1 MAEQIDRVLQGSEA
15 EAQEFLMSGELWGR
29 TGSIVYRAGIAQSL
43 EAQRESEH
51 VFSALGEWQMVHGY
65 VNPFV
70 AEWVTF
76 FRQRRAFPRLPG
88 GQQAVQANRPSP
100 SRVAVPWSVRDVWS
114 GVLAAAAIVA
124 ASIGLVYLLSVSSLR
139 PNLDLSVALIPALF
153 ELLFLVPVW
162 WFAMRKHD
170 GSLKTL
176 GFVGFRPSVLA
187 VGIGLLFAYYMVG
200 GSYAALLDFFGLEV
214 QADLAPLA
222 RELSTPWPLIV
233 TAVLVA
239 PVVEE
244 TFFRGF
250 VFAGL
255 RARYDWRW
263 AAAISAA
270 LFAAAHLEITF
281 FIPAFMLGFLFAYLY
296 QKSNSVWP
304 GMILHIAM
312 NGLAMALLCLQT

>member
-1 MAEQIDRVLQGSEA
+1 
-15 EAQEFLMSGELWGR
+15 MSGELWGR
-29 TGSIVYRAGIAQSL
+29 TGSIVYRAGIAQSV

-51 VFSALGEWQMVHGY
+51 VFSALAEWQMVHGY
-65 VNPFV
+65 VNQDV
-70 AEWVTF
+70 TDWVMF
-76 FRQRRAFPRLPG
+76 FRQRRELPRLSG
-88 GQQAVQANRPSP
+88 GQQAVWVDRSSP

-114 GVLAAAAIVA
+114 GVLAAAVIVA
-124 ASIGLVYLLSVSSLR
+124 ASLGLVYLVSALSLR

-162 WFAMRKHD
+162 WFALRKHD

-176 GFVGFRPSVLA
+176 GFVDFRPSVLA
-187 VGIGLLFAYYMVG
+187 IGIGLLFCYYIVG
-200 GSYAALLDFFGLEV
+200 GFYAALLAYFGLEV
-214 QADLAPLA
+214 QADLTPLV

-263 AAAISAA
+263 AAAISSA
-270 LFAAAHLEITF
+270 LFAAAHMEITF

-296 QKSNSVWP
+296 QRSNSVWP
-304 GMILHIAM
+304 GMILHTAM
-312 NGLAMALLCLQT
+312 NGLAMALLVLQA